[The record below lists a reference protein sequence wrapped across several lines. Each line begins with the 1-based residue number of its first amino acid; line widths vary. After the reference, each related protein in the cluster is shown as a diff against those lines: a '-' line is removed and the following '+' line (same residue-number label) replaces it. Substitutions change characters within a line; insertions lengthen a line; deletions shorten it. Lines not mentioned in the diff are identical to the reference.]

1 MKMFRQLALT
11 LLLGV
16 ATTSPATAGEAT
28 DALHAFFDEV
38 RSLRADFSQELFDR
52 TKGQL
57 QHSSGSLAIQRP
69 GKFRWD
75 YLRPYRQEIVAD
87 GEKLWFYDT
96 DLEQVTVKALEEGL
110 GSTPAYLL
118 TGDEPLE
125 SRFAVREIDPL
136 GGWLRVELTPKE
148 QEGNFETIR
157 LSFEAGELVLMEVI
171 DGFGQTTRFHFSAV
185 ERNPLLDGDLFQFVP
200 PPGVDV
206 LGAGQ

>member
-1 MKMFRQLALT
+1 MKTLRQLALT

-16 ATTSPATAGEAT
+16 AATSPVIAGEAT
-28 DALHAFFDEV
+28 DALHAFFNDV
-38 RSLRADFSQELFDR
+38 RSLRADFNQELFDR

-57 QHSSGSLAIQRP
+57 QHSSGTLAIQRP

-125 SRFAVREIDPL
+125 SRFRITEIAPI
-136 GGWLRVELTPKE
+136 GEWLRVELTPLE
-148 QEGNFETIR
+148 QEGNFDTIR
-157 LSFEAGELVLMEVI
+157 LSFERGELVSMEVI
-171 DGFGQTTRFHFSAV
+171 DGFGQTTRFRFSAI
-185 ERNPLLDGDLFQFVP
+185 ERNPALEADLFHFVP

-206 LGAGQ
+206 LGAGG